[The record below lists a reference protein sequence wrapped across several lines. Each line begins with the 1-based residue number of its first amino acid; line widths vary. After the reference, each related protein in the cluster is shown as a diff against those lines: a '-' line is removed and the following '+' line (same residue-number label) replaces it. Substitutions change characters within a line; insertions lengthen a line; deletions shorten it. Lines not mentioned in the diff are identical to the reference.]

1 MLSHSLYSL
10 YVFNCCCAES
20 EEGAGGDE
28 AAAAVAAVLNGA
40 VALVV
45 YKNAIAAFP
54 GSVPFRAKFLEILA
68 PLHFPGRATLEVRRA

>member
-1 MLSHSLYSL
+1 M
-10 YVFNCCCAES
+10 
-20 EEGAGGDE
+20 
-28 AAAAVAAVLNGA
+28 AAVLNGA